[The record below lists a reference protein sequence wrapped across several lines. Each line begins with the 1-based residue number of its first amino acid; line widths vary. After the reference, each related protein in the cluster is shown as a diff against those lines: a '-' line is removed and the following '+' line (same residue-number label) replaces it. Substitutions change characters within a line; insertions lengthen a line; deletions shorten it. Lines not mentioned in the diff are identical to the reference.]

1 MAGEAFNL
9 HYSQVSIFQWHTK
22 NLCLYRDMKYFFS
35 FFLLTLLFSTPSLVF
50 SEYVLPYPSVMPGNK
65 IYRVAR
71 MFDQVKRYWSFGSI
85 AQTKYIMSMADKYL
99 VEAKTLFEYKQ
110 YLLAYDALNRSD
122 NEIIKLPSLVG
133 AGVAE
138 KKNMSRIVS
147 SIKEEMLAH
156 EKLLIKLQKEL
167 PSEFTWTPERE
178 VSTVLTIY
186 DRLMESIKLRQKI

>member
-1 MAGEAFNL
+1 
-9 HYSQVSIFQWHTK
+9 
-22 NLCLYRDMKYFFS
+22 MKYFLS
-35 FFLLTLLFSTPSLVF
+35 LFLLVLLFSTPSLVF
-50 SEYVLPYPSVMPGNK
+50 SEYMLPYPSVMPGNK
-65 IYRVAR
+65 VYRVSR
-71 MFDQVKRYWSFGSI
+71 IFDELKRYWSFGSI

-110 YLLAYDALNRSD
+110 YLLAFDALNRSD
-122 NEIIKLPSLVG
+122 NEITKLSSLVG

-147 SIKEEMLAH
+147 SIKEEMRAH
-156 EKLLIKLQKEL
+156 EMVLIKLQTEL

-178 VSTVLTIY
+178 VSTVLAIY

>member
-1 MAGEAFNL
+1 M
-9 HYSQVSIFQWHTK
+9 HYFQASTFLWHTK
-22 NLCLYRDMKYFFS
+22 NLCLYSDMKYFLS
-35 FFLLTLLFSTPSLVF
+35 LFLLVLLFSTPSLVF
-50 SEYVLPYPSVMPGNK
+50 SEYMLPYPSVMPGNK
-65 IYRVAR
+65 VYRVSR
-71 MFDQVKRYWSFGSI
+71 IFDELKRYWSFGSI

-110 YLLAYDALNRSD
+110 YLLAFDALNRSD
-122 NEIIKLPSLVG
+122 NEITKLSSLVG

-147 SIKEEMLAH
+147 SIKEEMRAH
-156 EKLLIKLQKEL
+156 EMVLIKLQTEL

-178 VSTVLTIY
+178 VSTVLAIY